1 MVQIPKLTLAAL
13 LLAGPA
19 SALYTKSGPVQLLD
33 QKSFEKEILQSDSAA
48 IVEFFA
54 PWCGHCKGLAP
65 HYEKA
70 AKNLKGIAKVAAV
83 DCDDEKNK
91 PLCASQGVQGYPTL
105 KIIKPSSKK
114 GKPIVEDYQGPR
126 TAKGIVDAVV
136 DRIPNHVTRL
146 TSGKVNDWLTKN
158 NGTTKGVLFTP
169 RGTTSALY
177 RALAIEFLGRAEFA
191 QIRDKEEDAVK
202 LFGVEKFPTFIVLPG
217 GDAPG
222 RVYDGAMKIDAL
234 TKFVRSIAPAKK
246 EGPKE
251 SKKESKRTEKED
263 KRETKEEKERIKRER
278 GEEKERVKRETREEK
293 VKREMR
299 KEKEKKQTTED
310 APPSPVLEEIS
321 KVALVIPELA
331 DGATLASTCFSPKSK
346 TCVLAFVP
354 PSTVDPSED
363 PALSGLNAANEKV
376 SATTKTFTFF
386 KISSSSTHGKALA
399 EALELT
405 IGSEKPTVIAVNGHR
420 RWYRVF
426 SGNND
431 AEGLLAWLDAITMG
445 EVKKQ
450 KLPKGLFQ
458 EKEKVEVPPP
468 VESPAEEV
476 PPPPMEETK
485 LTMVE
490 HEEL

>member
-1 MVQIPKLTLAAL
+1 MVQILELTLAAL
-13 LLAGPA
+13 LLTGPA

-33 QKSFEKEILQSDSAA
+33 QKSFEKEILHSDSAA

-70 AKNLKGIAKVAAV
+70 AKNLKGIAKVTAV
-83 DCDDEKNK
+83 DCDEEKNK

-105 KIIKPSSKK
+105 KIFKPSSKK

-136 DRIPNHVTRL
+136 HRIPNHVTRL

-158 NGTTKGVLFTP
+158 NETTKGVLFTSK
-169 RGTTSALY
+169 GTTSPLY
-177 RALAIEFLGRAEFA
+177 KALAIEFLGRAEFA

-202 LFGVEKFPTFIVLPG
+202 LFGWRSSLHSLFFPAVTPLEEC
-217 GDAPG
+217 
-222 RVYDGAMKIDAL
+222 AMKIDVL
-234 TKFVRSIAPAKK
+234 TKFLGSIAPAKK
-246 EGPKE
+246 EAPKE

-263 KRETKEEKERIKRER
+263 KRETKEEKQRL
-278 GEEKERVKRETREEK
+278 KRETREEK
-293 VKREMR
+293 ERFKRETRDGKETIKREMR
-299 KEKEKKQTTED
+299 KEKEKEQTTED
-310 APPSPVLEEIS
+310 APPSPALEEIL

-363 PALSGLNAANEKV
+363 PALSGLNTANEKV
-376 SATTKTFTFF
+376 SATTKSFTFF

-476 PPPPMEETK
+476 PPLPMEEAK
-485 LTMVE
+485 HTMVE

>member
-1 MVQIPKLTLAAL
+1 MVQILELTLAAL
-13 LLAGPA
+13 LLTGPA

-33 QKSFEKEILQSDSAA
+33 QKSFEKEILHSDSAA
-48 IVEFFA
+48 ILRSMVWSLQR
-54 PWCGHCKGLAP
+54 PRS

-70 AKNLKGIAKVAAV
+70 AKNLKGIAKVTAV
-83 DCDDEKNK
+83 DCDEEKNK

-105 KIIKPSSKK
+105 KIFKPSSKK

-136 DRIPNHVTRL
+136 HRIPNHVTRL

-158 NGTTKGVLFTP
+158 NETTKGVLFTSK
-169 RGTTSALY
+169 GTTSPLY
-177 RALAIEFLGRAEFA
+177 KALAIEFLGRAEFA

-222 RVYDGAMKIDAL
+222 RVYDGAMKIDVL
-234 TKFVRSIAPAKK
+234 TKFLGSIAPAKK
-246 EGPKE
+246 EAPKE

-263 KRETKEEKERIKRER
+263 KRETKEEKQRL
-278 GEEKERVKRETREEK
+278 KRETREEK
-293 VKREMR
+293 ERFKRETRDGKETIKREMR
-299 KEKEKKQTTED
+299 KEKEKEQTTED
-310 APPSPVLEEIS
+310 APPSPALEEIL

-363 PALSGLNAANEKV
+363 PALSGLNTANEKV
-376 SATTKTFTFF
+376 SATTKSFTFF

-476 PPPPMEETK
+476 PPLPMEEAK
-485 LTMVE
+485 HTMVE